1 MTGVSGLESHNEQL
15 KEEEDELVQI
25 LQDLKSSGVVE
36 MSGGVK
42 FHLSRLISER
52 FKARHDFEIIVSV
65 VQWVITPLG
74 EGKKSSQLGYIVR
87 HL

>member
-1 MTGVSGLESHNEQL
+1 MTGVSGLGSHNDQL

-25 LQDLKSSGVVE
+25 FQDQSSGVVE

-42 FHLSRLISER
+42 FHLSRFISER

-74 EGKKSSQLGYIVR
+74 EGK
-87 HL
+87 